1 MKYEFEQVI
10 DGISEYINDE
20 LLSRMNDVQ
29 EFAARVLIGRVINN
43 KDNIKNSLMHNGFF
57 KTFGIMDSDGKIDVG
72 ELACDI
78 KRELSKQEKITFSI
92 PMFGKLTFKPSDI
105 DDIYR
110 NITHEELINYAN
122 N

>member
-43 KDNIKNSLMHNGFF
+43 KDNIKNSLMHNGF
-57 KTFGIMDSDGKIDVG
+57 
-72 ELACDI
+72 
-78 KRELSKQEKITFSI
+78 
-92 PMFGKLTFKPSDI
+92 
-105 DDIYR
+105 
-110 NITHEELINYAN
+110 
-122 N
+122 